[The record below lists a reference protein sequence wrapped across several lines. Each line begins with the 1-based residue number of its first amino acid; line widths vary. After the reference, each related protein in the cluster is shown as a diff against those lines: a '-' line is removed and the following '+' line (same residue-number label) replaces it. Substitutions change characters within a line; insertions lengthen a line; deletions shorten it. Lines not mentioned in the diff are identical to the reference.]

1 RLKTS
6 TTSTPKHNGSSGV
19 ATQERCWKHWSNT
32 HSNGAALA
40 NDARSEHPPRDQNDV
55 SYDESAQSAAR
66 APQPAVGLTPT
77 AHGATWARSWVAAQ
91 QRVEPDNA
99 PPAPGLSHNTLR
111 QILRLSVAGERL
123 RVELS
128 NEFGNSSL
136 RLHRVFVARFAGDG
150 SRVVP
155 GTTRELTFAGRT
167 NLTIAAGARVL

>member
-1 RLKTS
+1 YPSSRVNSCTRVVARGTTISSTSCREKFPTRTSSPQQGWRLKTS

-128 NEFGNSSL
+128 
-136 RLHRVFVARFAGDG
+136 
-150 SRVVP
+150 
-155 GTTRELTFAGRT
+155 
-167 NLTIAAGARVL
+167 